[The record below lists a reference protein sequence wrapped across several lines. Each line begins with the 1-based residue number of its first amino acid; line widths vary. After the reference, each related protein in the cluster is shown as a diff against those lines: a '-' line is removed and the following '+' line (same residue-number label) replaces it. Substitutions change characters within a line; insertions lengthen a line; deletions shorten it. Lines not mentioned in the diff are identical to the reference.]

1 MRQNDPD
8 FYRRSATMTSGGAY
22 APLFDELPRDLPAL
36 ARVVQGLLLHEHW
49 ANAYGPPLSEARLQ
63 EPHIRPLEHMLDRL
77 LAHDGRP
84 LAETRPAEKRLVGNC
99 RHFSLVFAAMLRAQG
114 TAARA
119 RCGFGAY
126 FEAGRFVDHW
136 VCEYW
141 NDSESRWVMV
151 DAQLDE
157 LQCAALKLDFD
168 PIDVPRDRFL
178 VAGEAWAQAREG
190 KADPALFGIFDMNG
204 LWFIGGNLL
213 RDVAALNN
221 MEMLPWDCWGAMT
234 EAGDPWDEERLAFFD
249 RLAAL
254 TRGPDAAVDELRA
267 LYENDERLRVPPV
280 VFNAVLRREE
290 RL

>member
-1 MRQNDPD
+1 MQGRDFA
-8 FYRRSATMTSGGAY
+8 FYRTPAQMTSGGAY
-22 APLFDELPRDLPAL
+22 AALLGGLPRDLPAL
-36 ARVVQGLLLHEHW
+36 ARVAQGLLLHQHW
-49 ANAYGPPLSEARLQ
+49 ANSYGPPLSEARLQ
-63 EPHIRPLEHMLDRL
+63 EPHIRPLERMLDRL

-84 LAETRPAEKRLVGNC
+84 LGEARPAEKRLVGNC
-99 RHFSLVFAAMLRAQG
+99 RHFSLLFAALLRAQG
-114 TAARA
+114 MAARA

-141 NDSESRWVMV
+141 NEEERRWAMA

-157 LQCAALKLDFD
+157 LQRAALKPDFD
-168 PIDVPRDRFL
+168 VLDVPRDRFL
-178 VAGEAWAQAREG
+178 VAGEAWAQARAG
-190 KADPALFGIFDMNG
+190 DADPALFGIFDMNG

-249 RLAAL
+249 RLAAM
-254 TRGPDAAVDELRA
+254 TRGPDVAADELRA
-267 LYENDERLRVPPV
+267 LYESDERLRVPQA

-290 RL
+290 AF